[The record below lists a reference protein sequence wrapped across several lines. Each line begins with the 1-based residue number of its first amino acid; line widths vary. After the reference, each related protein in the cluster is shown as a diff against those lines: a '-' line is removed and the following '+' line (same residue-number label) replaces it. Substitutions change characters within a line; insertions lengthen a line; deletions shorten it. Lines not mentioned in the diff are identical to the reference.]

1 LYEQKEQVFL
11 TINILNILLMIKN
24 IGHIITNEYC
34 GSFCGCG
41 LKKKLFYKKVLLVDV
56 GLIFIYV

>member
-1 LYEQKEQVFL
+1 
-11 TINILNILLMIKN
+11 MIKN

-41 LKKKLFYKKVLLVDV
+41 LKKKLLYKKVLLVDV